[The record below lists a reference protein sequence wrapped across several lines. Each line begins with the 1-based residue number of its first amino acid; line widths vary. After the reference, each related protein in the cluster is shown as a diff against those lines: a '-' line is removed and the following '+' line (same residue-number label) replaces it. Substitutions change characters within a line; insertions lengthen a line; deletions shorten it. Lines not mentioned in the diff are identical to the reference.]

1 MSEMIWEPFELS
13 RRARVQNHLESHGVM
28 DGTTDHWTSFQDLDR
43 VSDHGQKIEH
53 VLHTGNFSFL
63 CSTAVQL
70 RHALPATERGSIPQP
85 PASPLYCSIN
95 LSRFATGHENLVLS
109 LHFSDSTR
117 WLARI
122 RLPSESSSPD
132 AIETSMLSEI
142 ATMRLVAAETSI
154 PVPHIYGFDVTAT
167 TANQFGFRYLLM
179 QALPGHI
186 MNAVLSRSVP
196 SHQINKVA
204 SQLADYYHQLS
215 RLRFDRI
222 GRLWA
227 GPQSADAE
235 ISIIP
240 AAQCTRAFHTS
251 LEHFHTLRRAQTR
264 SILTDH
270 ADDRHWTTAAWILEL
285 ALPSMV
291 LDQHI
296 HGPFPLCH
304 VDLHYGNILF
314 DDDFNITGIIDWS
327 GAQTVPLERFLVSPE
342 FATFPGLGP
351 EENAGT
357 VAWRDEFKMA
367 LRGRELG
374 ARGEGG
380 VGGGGGEGGDG
391 IWTSP
396 ALISDLLGTPLWEI
410 VHRCTYSF
418 HWRALS
424 DARLVLRQV
433 FGDAARWEDFVA
445 FHRDGPVHRIAS
457 LLTSEMASS
466 AR

>member
-1 MSEMIWEPFELS
+1 ME
-13 RRARVQNHLESHGVM
+13 
-28 DGTTDHWTSFQDLDR
+28 DTTDHWTSLQDLDR
-43 VSDHGQKIEH
+43 DSEHGQKIEH
-53 VLHTGNFSFL
+53 VLQTGNFPFL

-70 RHALPATERGSIPQP
+70 RQGLPATQRGSIPQQ

-95 LSRFATGHENLVLS
+95 VSRFATGHENLVLS

-122 RLPSESSSPD
+122 RLPDDPSSPD

-142 ATMRLVAAETSI
+142 ATMRLVTAETQI
-154 PVPHIYGFDVTAT
+154 PVPQIYGFDVTAT

-186 MNAVLSRSVP
+186 MSTVLSRSVP
-196 SHQINKVA
+196 SHQIDKVA

-222 GRLWA
+222 GRLWS
-227 GPQSADAE
+227 GRQLADAE

-251 LEHFHTLRRAQTR
+251 LEHFHALRRSQTR
-264 SILTDH
+264 AILADH
-270 ADDRHWTTAAWILEL
+270 AGDPYWTTAAWILEL

-314 DDDFNITGIIDWS
+314 DQDFNITGIIDWS

-342 FATFPGLGP
+342 FATFPGLLA
-351 EENAGT
+351 EENAPT
-357 VAWRDEFKMA
+357 VAFREKFKAA
-367 LRGRELG
+367 LMGRELG
-374 ARGEGG
+374 APGEGG
-380 VGGGGGEGGDG
+380 VGDAGGEGGDG
-391 IWTSP
+391 ISTSP

-410 VHRCTYSF
+410 VYRCTYSF

-424 DARLVLRQV
+424 DARLVLRQI

-445 FHRDGPVHRIAS
+445 FRREGPVHRIEA
-457 LLTSEMASS
+457 
-466 AR
+466 